1 MTKQWGPAEIREFRK
16 QLGLYQ
22 KDFGDLIGVT
32 RVYVIYLEKGV
43 RRPSKT
49 MKKLLDIME
58 QKKTRERGR
67 CDNGRYGP

>member
-1 MTKQWGPAEIREFRK
+1 MKQWTPEEVREFRK

-22 KDFGDLIGVT
+22 RDFAEMIGVT

-58 QKKTRERGR
+58 QQESEKERGR
-67 CDNGRYGP
+67 

>member
-1 MTKQWGPAEIREFRK
+1 MKQWTPEEVREFRK
-16 QLGLYQ
+16 RLGLYQ
-22 KDFGDLIGVT
+22 KDFAELIGVT

-58 QKKTRERGR
+58 QFENEKERGR
-67 CDNGRYGP
+67 